1 MTHNEHK
8 NYTRRVTVLLL
19 CLCHSATIVTAFFG
33 THTHTQTQRAEID
46 LNNRGSIN
54 KIKSTISNLN
64 IDHRSNNQASIT
76 NNLSS
81 ALFYKNYNDDVDG
94 ITQIQPLSI
103 NIPIDSISFHS
114 SDLSLENVAMEE
126 ISSFPSFV
134 DRPIRSSSK
143 ASEWALTVPQFH
155 ISFETNIGR
164 LAMVLS
170 ILIISMEMTTP
181 GASFARDVLGVI

>member
-1 MTHNEHK
+1 MTHNEHR
-8 NYTRRVTVLLL
+8 NCTRHVTVLLL
-19 CLCHSATIVTAFFG
+19 CLCHSATIVTAFVG
-33 THTHTQTQRAEID
+33 THTHTQTQRVEID
-46 LNNRGSIN
+46 LNNRGSIKN
-54 KIKSTISNLN
+54 IKSTISNLN

-76 NNLSS
+76 NHLSS

-134 DRPIRSSSK
+134 DRPIRSSLK
-143 ASEWALTVPQFH
+143 ASKWTLTVPQFH
-155 ISFETNIGR
+155 VSFETNIGR

-170 ILIISMEMTTP
+170 ILIISIEMTTP